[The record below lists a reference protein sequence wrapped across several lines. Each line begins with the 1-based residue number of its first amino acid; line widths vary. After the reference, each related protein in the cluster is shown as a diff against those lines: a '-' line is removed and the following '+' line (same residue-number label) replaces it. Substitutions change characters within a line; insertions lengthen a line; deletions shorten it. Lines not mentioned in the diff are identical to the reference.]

1 MADGAPAW
9 LPRDPTWRA
18 AALCG
23 PTRLCKPLSA
33 WPAPQRHRPGPT
45 MLPLPAALRPEKCFP
60 RGPLPHTSVSASAAL
75 GVCSRAPHRSAA
87 PHAAGVGLL
96 FLRAVFAA
104 VSDDLEHRQPHS
116 APPPPAETAWGL
128 TRTRALKGHQ
138 DTSGSAALAPQE
150 PTLPPPSGWP
160 VSPGIPQRVCSP
172 HPWTME
178 PGSKASGSKG
188 GETRGQRGGS
198 CLTCSSSPAGG
209 ADTWAS
215 TSSSR
220 ACVPG
225 GRGTGYTTV

>member
-1 MADGAPAW
+1 MGAGGAWEGMADGAPAW

-116 APPPPAETAWGL
+116 APPPRQDGL
-128 TRTRALKGHQ
+128 GSDQDQGSQGPPGHQ
-138 DTSGSAALAPQE
+138 RLS
-150 PTLPPPSGWP
+150 
-160 VSPGIPQRVCSP
+160 SPGSP
-172 HPWTME
+172 GAHP
-178 PGSKASGSKG
+178 ASSF
-188 GETRGQRGGS
+188 
-198 CLTCSSSPAGG
+198 
-209 ADTWAS
+209 WM
-215 TSSSR
+215 
-220 ACVPG
+220 ACVPWDSPACVQSSPLDD
-225 GRGTGYTTV
+225 GTRKQGLWE